1 MPDSQPLAGKQVSR
15 YAILEKLGGGG
26 MGVVYKAEDTELG
39 RFVAL
44 KFLPDDLTSDAQALE
59 RFRREA
65 RAASSL
71 NHANICTIYEIGE
84 HEGKRFIAMEFLDGA
99 TLKHFIAGRPMDLEQ
114 LLALAI
120 EIADG
125 LDAAHAQNIVHR
137 DIKPANIFVTKRGSH
152 AKILDFGL
160 AKVAVGTRA
169 SGGTPAAG
177 SGVTGAMDTV
187 GVDPDHLT
195 SPGTSLGTV
204 AYMSPEQVRGKELDP
219 RTDLFSFGVVL
230 YEMGTG
236 QLPFRG
242 ETSAVIFEAIMNRAP
257 TSPVRLNPELPEKF
271 EAILQKALD
280 KDRNLR
286 YQSAADMR
294 ADLLRLKRE
303 VESGSNPSAFSGV
316 MPEDAQRPVGVQAS
330 SRSSGAAASSG
341 SAPSA
346 GAAAS
351 SGSVSGAASGAA
363 ASGSAVS
370 AESAAAPGMASGSS
384 PAVAESAA
392 IAGGTRKWLPWA
404 GGMLAI
410 AAMAIAV
417 FFFSGRHARALT
429 DKDTVMLTDFVN
441 TTGDP
446 VFDGTLKQALAVQ
459 LGQSPYLNLLPE
471 SRIQQAL
478 QFMGRKPD
486 ERITKDLAKEISLRE
501 NAKVYISGS
510 ISSLGS
516 HYVIALDAI
525 NAQTGDSLATQQAE
539 ADSKEAVLKSLDSAA
554 TDLRKKLGESLASV
568 QQFAT
573 PLEQATTASLEALK
587 EFSAAEALHNRLEDG
602 KAIPHLKRAVEL
614 DPNFATAYA
623 VLGICTTNLGG
634 GKEGTDYLRKS
645 YELRDRA
652 SEREKLY
659 IEGHYYDGVTG
670 DGEKAVALYEKW
682 RQTYPRDT
690 RPMAN
695 LALHYG
701 IMGNFDKALENATLD
716 LQTDPSDAYGYTHG
730 ANAYLFT
737 NRIDEAKAVVRS
749 GQAKQRD
756 SDGLHLTTLQIAI
769 LQNDDAT
776 IQKEKA
782 WSVGKDGEPL
792 VLRFL
797 SDDEAG
803 KGRRKVASEYDRQ
816 AAEAGKRVGIGEIAS
831 WVMCSDALHEGEM
844 GYPESEKQKAAETL
858 RLPGERFAKGCAAE
872 AFADAGDLAQAQK
885 LIDELHRDFPSDTN
899 IKYLTAPSAQ
909 ALVLAH
915 QKKYPEAIAVLEPAR
930 KFELGL
936 AFYTAAFFPT
946 YTRGQI
952 YLQMKDGKNA
962 AVEFQTILDHRSL
975 YASSELLSL
984 AELGLG
990 RAYALQGDSGKA
1002 RTAYQDFF
1010 AAWKDADAGVPVMT
1024 AAKAEYGKL

>member
-1 MPDSQPLAGKQVSR
+1 MPDPQPLAGKTVSR

-44 KFLPDDLTSDAQALE
+44 KFLPDDLTSDQQALE

-99 TLKHFIAGRPMDLEQ
+99 TLKHLIAGRPMDLEQ

-169 SGGTPAAG
+169 SGGTPSAG
-177 SGVTGAMDTV
+177 SGITGAMDTV

-242 ETSAVIFEAIMNRAP
+242 ETAAVIFEAIMNRAP

-271 EAILQKALD
+271 ETILQKALD

-286 YQSAADMR
+286 YQSAAEMR
-294 ADLLRLKRE
+294 TDLLRLKRE
-303 VESGSNPSAFSGV
+303 VESGSNPSAFT
-316 MPEDAQRPVGVQAS
+316 
-330 SRSSGAAASSG
+330 GALPAETVRVVTPSG
-341 SAPSA
+341 SGP
-346 GAAAS
+346 AAMQ
-351 SGSVSGAASGAA
+351 ASGAA
-363 ASGSAVS
+363 VS
-370 AESAAAPGMASGSS
+370 AGVASGSS
-384 PAVAESAA
+384 VATPVSVVPSAA
-392 IAGGTRKWLPWA
+392 SGTRKWILWA

-410 AAMAIAV
+410 AAIAIGV

-429 DKDTVMLTDFVN
+429 DKDTVVLTDFVN

-471 SRIQQAL
+471 SRIQAAL

-501 NAKVYISGS
+501 NAKAIITGA
-510 ISSLGS
+510 IAPLGS
-516 HYVIALDAI
+516 HYVITLDAI

-539 ADSKEAVLKSLDSAA
+539 AENKEAVLKSLDSAA

-573 PLEQATTASLEALK
+573 PLEQATTSSLDALK
-587 EFSAAEALHNRLEDG
+587 EFSAGEALHNRLEDG

-623 VLGICTTNLGG
+623 VLGICNTNLGG
-634 GKEGTDYLRKS
+634 AKEGTDYLRKS

-659 IEGHYYDGVTG
+659 IEGHYYDSVTG
-670 DGEKAVALYEKW
+670 DEEKAVELYEKW
-682 RQTYPRDT
+682 RQTYPRDI
-690 RPMAN
+690 RPMSN
-695 LALHYG
+695 LALHYS

-716 LQTDPSDAYGYTHG
+716 LQTDPGDTYGYTHA
-730 ANAYLFT
+730 ANAYLFS
-737 NRIDEAKAVVRS
+737 NRIDEAKAMVQTA
-749 GQAKQRD
+749 QAKQRD
-756 SDGLHLTTLQIAI
+756 SDGLHFATLQIAI
-769 LQNDDAT
+769 LQNDEAT
-776 IQKEKA
+776 IRKEKA
-782 WSVGKDGEPL
+782 WSMGKDGEPWI
-792 VLRFL
+792 LRFL
-797 SDDEAG
+797 SDDAAD
-803 KGRRKVASEYDRQ
+803 KGRRKLASEYDQQ
-816 AAEAGKRVGIGEIAS
+816 AAEAGKRVGIAELAS
-831 WVMCSDALHEGEM
+831 WVMCSEALHEGEM
-844 GYPESEKQKAAETL
+844 GYAESEKQEAAETL
-858 RLPGERFAKGCAAE
+858 RQPGERFAKACAAE
-872 AFADAGDLAQAQK
+872 AFADSGDLGQAQK

-899 IKYLTAPSAQ
+899 IKYLSGPSAQ

-930 KFELGL
+930 KYELGFAFNTE
-936 AFYTAAFFPT
+936 AFYPI

-952 YLQMKDGKNA
+952 YLQMRDGKNA
-962 AVEFQTILDHRSL
+962 AMEFQKILDHRSL
-975 YASSELLSL
+975 YSCSELISL
-984 AELGLG
+984 AELGLA
-990 RAYALQGDSGKA
+990 RAYVLAGDTGKA
-1002 RTAYQDFF
+1002 RRAYQDFF
-1010 AAWKDADAGVPVMT
+1010 AAWKDADAGIPVMT
-1024 AAKAEYGKL
+1024 AAKAEYAKL